1 MGFLLYLYLYLYLNL
16 YSRAVM
22 AQDSIGADYLGILGL
37 DVLHLDDVDRKPGEF
52 LRLSDE
58 REVFLSAAQSL
69 DGDVDVRVFGKVS
82 RFDNRAPLVDSN
94 GGVMFDD
101 HGNYRIG
108 VLFCLRP
115 EPAPALGPPP
125 VTGRQPG
132 AG

>member
-1 MGFLLYLYLYLYLNL
+1 MGFLLYLYLNLNL
-16 YSRAVM
+16 DLRAVM

-37 DVLHLDDVDRKPGEF
+37 DVLDLDDVYRKPGEF
-52 LRLSDE
+52 LRLTDE
-58 REVFLSAAQSL
+58 REVLLSAAQSL
-69 DGDVDVRVFGKVS
+69 DGDVDVRVFGEVG
-82 RFDNRAPLVDSN
+82 RFDDRAPLVDAN

-108 VLFCLRP
+108 VLFRLRP
-115 EPAPALGPPP
+115 EPAPALGSPL